1 MKLKEDKI
9 DIYNN
14 SAIILNK
21 KTPNYVIT
29 WIIILS
35 ILCLLFITI
44 IFIPYNVY
52 ETYSGYVSIKDNES
66 YVVLDI
72 NKSNFPINK
81 NNKLYIHEKKYK
93 YKVIS
98 IDDNILILKVNLNNN
113 IKINNNIISIN
124 ILKERTTMFKKIKYK
139 IKKGMV
145 L

>member
-21 KTPNYVIT
+21 KTPNYIIT

-66 YVVLDI
+66 YIVLDI

-81 NNKLYIHEKKYK
+81 NNKLYIYEKKYK

-98 IDDNILILKVNLNNN
+98 IDNNILVLKVNLNNN
-113 IKINNNIISIN
+113 IKINNNIVSIN
-124 ILKERTTMFKKIKYK
+124 ILKERTTMLKKIKYK
-139 IKKGMV
+139 IKKGMG